1 MSYFDE
7 LLKKR
12 NLTECP
18 LPLWKLKITQ
28 TEYDELKQQLEQL
41 SHRPTHNCPNPFI
54 THQRECALFYAE
66 YWRREYKQGLQSRV
80 MVYQAIHSTRD
91 IDFSNGFFVAAKR
104 GAERLGIERL
114 SDAGGA
120 FHWFESMLYQG
131 GLPIKKVIQEKG
143 QGRWER
149 FVKGLVNQRID
160 FVDLDLGQLAQQS
173 NSLSEFCE
181 CLMHGIDKDQYA
193 EMPFYCKDD
202 NAPEFLFFKK
212 LVHDELQ
219 HQHNRQRQQH
229 PFEVNWEFSIDRIG
243 GEIKTDYIFSGL
255 KKLPNGYVV
264 DGQQNPN
271 VFRVYLAVN
280 GTSVASFEYVNNYCR
295 YNVKARDKYH
305 DGDQISLSV
314 NNEQTPRLS
323 TDLDILSIPHIL
335 YMDNATGRYKE
346 GNKIGELASVLLIP
360 EGWSVE
366 DDKGLQ
372 TTDCSYSDT
381 LVRVMDIPAD
391 FADEIVVTSE
401 VDGSITFGPKRP
413 LYWTDLSA
421 PVCGPDSIKEVV
433 YDADGCRFKLRND
446 AEDGEPHIANRIE
459 YRGMW
464 EREWHQTA
472 PYGKIY
478 ARAIDAY
485 GHFVTPVKLVNIGN
499 SEDLNISVSAVND
512 DTCRIIVAWKHGNVT
527 TRDGESVYGI
537 DNVWEFHKNDATKN
551 GIRFT
556 LTPHDCPRNRF
567 DITVKAP
574 FRTFAILDNYGKPV
588 TSGSLMP
595 YSKLEQYQYRI
606 VGMDADLR
614 FDPHDRRLL
623 WQDDRGQLCMDYL
636 DPDTGDRVRSEII
649 PYEGSLP
656 ILFGSREEV
665 KRLLERTSRN
675 MYDAKIPVSFRY
687 GNGRRFDFT
696 IKEMPYRVEHRTD
709 GTLAITS
716 NGEAVDYRANLKLL
730 KLDDPKMLAETVNWR
745 ESYDGYLLPETVR
758 SWGKVLVAG
767 SDGGCVC
774 PAMIDPTHPLTDE
787 ERADIRNTAMSEI
800 TESLQNAR
808 LGDETWQR
816 IIGWFDTAREED
828 IPASSLLDLVC
839 VGNSATAL
847 LCLAFQLYVR
857 SLYVRCDDEN
867 VPDEFELA
875 ESLKAFSED
884 LAFSW
889 YWLRS
894 NLSGLYATLLAYMTD
909 INSNSEAAK
918 TLFEEWAMRQDNIQ
932 QYLMMLG
939 DDTQYIAAMVG
950 HCLPNVIEEFAGWM
964 KNLCVDSLC
973 ETYGGAVAN
982 DFFREVAE
990 GIVND
995 NAACIERRRPRN
1007 GEEYSDE
1014 DIENVRE
1021 NQNDIE
1027 TDEACE
1033 FFNRYA
1039 VDGVPVNENW
1049 LRQRVNAVKAQ
1060 LNGEIDLFAQTDEIR
1075 RSIIYCTKSYTEQFI
1090 QTLNNKFN

>member
-243 GEIKTDYIFSGL
+243 GEIQADYIFKGP
-255 KKLPNGYVV
+255 KKLPYGYVAT
-264 DGQQNPN
+264 DQPNPK
-271 VFRVYLAVN
+271 VLRVYLAVN
-280 GTSVASFEYVNNYCR
+280 GKSVASFEYVGSYCR
-295 YNVKARDKYH
+295 YNVKARDKYQ
-305 DGDQISLSV
+305 DGNLITMSV
-314 NNEQTPRLS
+314 NDEQTLRLS
-323 TDLDILSIPHIL
+323 TDLDLTIPHIL
-335 YMDNATGRYKE
+335 CLDSKTGRYTVSK
-346 GNKIGELASVLLIP
+346 GNKIGESASVLLIP

-366 DDKGLQ
+366 DDKGLP
-372 TTDCSYSDT
+372 TTDCSYCDAP
-381 LVRVMDIPAD
+381 VRVMDIPAD
-391 FADEIVVTSE
+391 FADEIVVTNE
-401 VDGSITFGPKRP
+401 VDGSITFGRNKP
-413 LYWTDLSA
+413 LYRTELKSA
-421 PVCGPDSIKEVV
+421 PLSDFDILENV
-433 YDADGCRFKLRND
+433 YDAGRCQFLLCND
-446 AEDGEPHIANRIE
+446 AVDGEPPIITNRIE

-472 PYGKIY
+472 PYGKFY
-478 ARAIDAY
+478 ARAIAGNGCY
-485 GHFVTPVKLVNIGN
+485 VASASLKKRPFVNIGN
-499 SEDLNISVSAVND
+499 SDDLAISVVEAYD
-512 DTCRIIVAWKHGNVT
+512 DTCRIRVAWEHGTVT
-527 TRDGESVYGI
+527 APDGECVYGN
-537 DNVWEFHKNDATKN
+537 DNVWEFRKNKATEN

-556 LTPHDCPRNRF
+556 LTPHDCPNNRF

-588 TSGSLMP
+588 TSGSLIP
-595 YSKLEQYQYRI
+595 YSDLDKYQYRI
-606 VGMDADLR
+606 VMDAR
-614 FDPHDRRLL
+614 FRFGTHQDRRLY
-623 WQDDRGQLCMDYL
+623 WQNDSGKLRRDYVNAVDVHRADHTDR
-636 DPDTGDRVRSEII
+636 I

-656 ILFGSREEV
+656 VLFGSLDEV

-675 MYDAKIPVSFRY
+675 MYDDDAKIPVSFCY
-687 GNGRRFDFT
+687 DNGRRFNFT

-716 NGEAVDYRANLKLL
+716 NGEVVNYRANLKLL
-730 KLDDPKMLAETVNWR
+730 KLDDPKMLAETAKWLG
-745 ESYDGYLLPETVR
+745 SYEGYVLPETVR

-767 SDGGCVC
+767 SDRGRVC

-787 ERADIRNTAMSEI
+787 DRADIRKTAIAEI
-800 TESLQNAR
+800 SESLQNAR
-808 LGDETWQR
+808 LGGETWQR
-816 IIGWFDTAREED
+816 IIGWFDMAQKED
-828 IPASSLLDLVC
+828 IPAGSLLDLVC

-847 LCLAFQLYVR
+847 LCIAFQLY
-857 SLYVRCDDEN
+857 CDDERDK
-867 VPDEFELA
+867 VELA
-875 ESLKAFSED
+875 ESLKAFSDD

-889 YWLRS
+889 HWLHS
-894 NLSGLYATLLAYMTD
+894 NLDGLYLTLTRYMEV
-909 INSNSEAAK
+909 NNKFAK
-918 TLFEEWAMRQDNIQ
+918 NLFVQWAVSQDNIQ
-932 QYLMMLG
+932 QCLMMLG
-939 DDTQYIAAMVG
+939 DENQYIAAMTTQ
-950 HCLPNVIEEFAGWM
+950 CLPSVITEFTSWM
-964 KNLCVDSLC
+964 KSLCVDSLC
-973 ETYGGAVAN
+973 ETYNGAVAN

-1090 QTLNNKFN
+1090 QTLNNKLN